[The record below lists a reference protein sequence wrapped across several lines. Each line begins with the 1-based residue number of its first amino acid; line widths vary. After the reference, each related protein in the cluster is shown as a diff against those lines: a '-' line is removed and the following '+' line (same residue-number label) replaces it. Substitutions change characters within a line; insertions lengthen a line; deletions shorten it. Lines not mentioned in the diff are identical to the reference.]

1 MQRSDWTWY
10 LSPSGQSAD
19 ASNAWAVSGN
29 NNYVYYRMF
38 GAMNKFASFGFDVA
52 PSIYLKSSV
61 LMKGGSGTSTDP
73 YKLA

>member
-1 MQRSDWTWY
+1 
-10 LSPSGQSAD
+10 
-19 ASNAWAVSGN
+19 
-29 NNYVYYRMF
+29 MF

-61 LMKGGSGTSTDP
+61 LMKGGSGTSSDP